1 MRKQRSGIRAERL
14 FFALCILFAGILA
27 AFFAIRA
34 EKAADASRQIVQGQQ
49 RRALLEL
56 TERTERICAALS
68 ELNCGVTAERAS
80 ELYLTLAA
88 DAATAQS
95 CAVSVPMKDSL
106 SRGILRFLS
115 VCTAPRREDIPAQL
129 KYGEDLLCVLQSAAL
144 HPSDTVYLTADAL
157 SDAENVQPVI
167 RRSERTDD
175 TVTPSDARRRALRYL
190 GCTLSLRR
198 EKDGEPSECYRFS
211 CENGFCDIS
220 RTDGSLVCLA
230 VYRENLGTVCDG
242 DAMSRSVSRFWQRA
256 GVDSFLPLS
265 VAVHDGLQYG
275 EYRVKGTRFLLCL
288 SSSTSRPAAFFRLP
302 QHGK

>member
-167 RRSERTDD
+167 RRSER
-175 TVTPSDARRRALRYL
+175 VTHAVARSVISDAPSLSGARRTAN
-190 GCTLSLRR
+190 RR
-198 EKDGEPSECYRFS
+198 NATAFPVKTAFATFPAPTARSS
-211 CENGFCDIS
+211 VLQS
-220 RTDGSLVCLA
+220 TARTSA
-230 VYRENLGTVCDG
+230 
-242 DAMSRSVSRFWQRA
+242 RSA
-256 GVDSFLPLS
+256 TGMP
-265 VAVHDGLQYG
+265 
-275 EYRVKGTRFLLCL
+275 
-288 SSSTSRPAAFFRLP
+288 
-302 QHGK
+302 